1 MSVNYRHIPFGYR
14 IRNGEVELH
23 PQEAEAV
30 RRIFQ
35 AYLNGDGYTT
45 ITRQL
50 ADGDVPYRQGVAW
63 NKHMVKRILEN
74 RRYCGEQG
82 YPTLI
87 SPADFEAVAEKKAE
101 KPQSVSRPRPA
112 KAPPV
117 YHILPY
123 QPTAKVLRL
132 TNEINRALER
142 RPKPEEIRPLIF
154 SLAAEKY
161 ASIGVTVNE

>member
-1 MSVNYRHIPFGYR
+1 MKSRHIPFGYR
-14 IRNGEVELH
+14 IRQGEIEGH
-23 PQEAEAV
+23 PQEAGAV
-30 RRIFQ
+30 RQIFQ

-45 ITRQL
+45 ITRRL
-50 ADGDVPYRQGVAW
+50 AEGDVPYRQGVEW

-82 YPTLI
+82 YPALI
-87 SPADFEAVAEKKAE
+87 STADFDAVATKRAG
-101 KPQSVSRPRPA
+101 KPQSVSRPRPP
-112 KAPPV
+112 KAPPPV
-117 YHILPY
+117 YRILPY

-142 RPKPEEIRPLIF
+142 RPKSEEIHPLIF

>member
-30 RRIFQ
+30 RQIVQ
-35 AYLNGDGYTT
+35 AYLEGDGYTT
-45 ITRQL
+45 ITQRL
-50 ADGDVPYRQGVAW
+50 ALGDVPYRQGVAW

-82 YPTLI
+82 YPALITLT
-87 SPADFEAVAEKKAE
+87 DFEAVAAMRAE
-101 KPQSVSRPRPA
+101 KPQSVSRPRLP
-112 KAPPV
+112 KAHPV

-142 RPKPEEIRPLIF
+142 RPKSEEVRPLIF

>member
-14 IRNGEVELH
+14 IQNGEVELH

-30 RRIFQ
+30 RRIVQ
-35 AYLNGDGYTT
+35 AYLKGDGYTT
-45 ITRQL
+45 ITKWL
-50 ADGDVPYRQGVAW
+50 ATSDVPYRQGVAW

-74 RRYCGEQG
+74 RHYCGEQG
-82 YPTLI
+82 YPAIICPT
-87 SPADFEAVAEKKAE
+87 DFKAVATMRAE
-101 KPQSVSRPRPA
+101 KPQSVSRPRPT
-112 KAPPV
+112 KMPPV

-142 RPKPEEIRPLIF
+142 RPKSEEVRPLIF

-161 ASIGVTVNE
+161 ASIGATINE